1 MAYCVSFML
10 MFFSIAENI
19 MVWIQLSLGYL
30 ITVSMVILLPEL
42 EISDFLKILKV
53 TDGLNYLYTI
63 FSMFLIS
70 RSGSSSL
77 VESML
82 ICTSL
87 RTSSY
92 EKVLLKILD
101 PVKNLSRTTKLS
113 KEVIQMW
120 SLRTF

>member
-53 TDGLNYLYTI
+53 TDGLNYVYTI
-63 FSMFLIS
+63 FSMFLIA
-70 RSGSSSL
+70 RSGFSSL

-92 EKVLLKILD
+92 EKVL
-101 PVKNLSRTTKLS
+101 
-113 KEVIQMW
+113 
-120 SLRTF
+120 

>member
-70 RSGSSSL
+70 RSGFSSL